1 MPLPTPNPNEDKDT
15 FLERCMS
22 DETMNEDFPDQGQ
35 RRAVCE
41 SQWDKGNEGSAGLA
55 TLTGRPWA
63 IMPSVLYGMVERV
76 HAGNPFQAGPVPTA
90 SRRGTVAV
98 LPIYGTITQKGGGG
112 FLDFLMGGGTSTE
125 KFGALFSQV
134 MADESVKAVILDIDS
149 PGGSVFGVPELADT
163 IFKARGGKPII
174 AVSNSLAASAA
185 YWLASQADQIVVSP
199 SAEVGS
205 IGVYALHEDESKLL
219 DDIGVKV
226 TLIGAGKYKTEGNE
240 FEPLSEEAQAAI
252 QARVDDYYS
261 MFVKAVARGR
271 GVSESAVRGGFGE
284 GRVVGA
290 VDAVKLNMA
299 DRVATLG
306 QTLQRFAG
314 SGGAT
319 MLAEEPVEIV
329 AEMERVVMAEET
341 PPESKGVSTDIR
353 RRRLEL
359 AR

>member
-1 MPLPTPNPNEDKDT
+1 
-15 FLERCMS
+15 
-22 DETMNEDFPDQGQ
+22 
-35 RRAVCE
+35 
-41 SQWDKGNEGSAGLA
+41 
-55 TLTGRPWA
+55 
-63 IMPSVLYGMVERV
+63 MPSVLYGMVERV
-76 HAGNPFQAGPVPTA
+76 RAGTPIQAGPTPTA

-112 FLDFLMGGGTSTE
+112 FMDFLMGGGTSTE
-125 KFGALFSQV
+125 KFGAMFSQV
-134 MADESVKAVILDIDS
+134 MADESVKAVVLDIDS
-149 PGGSVFGVPELADT
+149 PGGSVFGVPELADM

-199 SAEVGS
+199 SSEVGS
-205 IGVYALHEDESKLL
+205 IGVYALHEDISEMVKGM
-219 DDIGVKV
+219 GVAV
-226 TLIGAGKYKTEGNE
+226 TLVSAGKHKTEANE
-240 FEPLSEEAQAAI
+240 VEPLSEEARDAI
-252 QARVDDYYS
+252 QARVDDYYG

-271 GVSESAVRGGFGE
+271 GVTESAVRGGFGE

-290 VDAVKLNMA
+290 VEAVKLNMA

-319 MLAEEPVEIV
+319 MLAEEPVEILVEAEPVVV
-329 AEMERVVMAEET
+329 AEEA
-341 PPESKGVSTDIR
+341 PPESKGVSPDIR

>member
-1 MPLPTPNPNEDKDT
+1 MPLPKPEDDETKDD
-15 FLERCMS
+15 FIDRCMG
-22 DETMNEDFPDQGQ
+22 DETMNEDFPDPPQ

-41 SQWDKGNEGSAGLA
+41 SQWDKKEGSAV
-55 TLTGRPWA
+55 LTGRPWA

-76 HAGNPFQAGPVPTA
+76 RAGTPFQAAVSPTA
-90 SRRGTVAV
+90 TRRGTVAV

-125 KFGALFSQV
+125 KFGAMFSQV

-149 PGGSVFGVPELADT
+149 PGGSVFGVPELADM
-163 IFKARGGKPII
+163 IFKARGGKPI
-174 AVSNSLAASAA
+174 VSVINTLGASAA
-185 YWLASQADQIVVSP
+185 YWLATQTDQIVASP
-199 SAEVGS
+199 SSELGS
-205 IGVYALHEDESKLL
+205 IGVYALHEDISEMVKGM
-219 DDIGVKV
+219 GVAV
-226 TLIGAGKYKTEGNE
+226 TLVSAGKHKTEANE
-240 FEPLSEEAQAAI
+240 FEPLSEEARDAI
-252 QARVDDYYS
+252 QARVDDYYG

-271 GVSESAVRGGFGE
+271 GVTESAVRGGFGE

-319 MLAEEPVEIV
+319 MLAEEPVEILV
-329 AEMERVVMAEET
+329 EAEPVGVVAEET
-341 PPESKGVSTDIR
+341 PPESKGESTDIR